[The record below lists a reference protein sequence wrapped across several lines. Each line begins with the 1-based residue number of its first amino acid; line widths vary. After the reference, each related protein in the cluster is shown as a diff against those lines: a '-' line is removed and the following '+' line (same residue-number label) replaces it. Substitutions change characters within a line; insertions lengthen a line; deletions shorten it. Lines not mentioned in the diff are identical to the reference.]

1 MKQRTRILSG
11 TLTLMVFF
19 APIACN
25 EDLSE
30 DGGESGLLVPDQ
42 EEERR
47 FGDVG
52 QPQGPTEEGSGLPVV
67 DTPEDSTPVVP
78 DRDNPNLTSPPG
90 HSGSTSQCGGVM
102 ETEAF
107 KLLNEDR
114 AKHGLSALQCDDDL
128 LIVGRLHCKDMDE
141 RQYFAHT
148 NPDGEQPWDR
158 MNRYGIRGWSLVGE
172 NIAMGQRSPQEV
184 QTAWMNSPGHRANIL
199 TADFTHVGVA
209 FYQREGGRTY
219 WTQLFA
225 RF

>member
-1 MKQRTRILSG
+1 MRRTITLLG
-11 TLTLMVFF
+11 LLTL
-19 APIACN
+19 ASASLLQGCG
-25 EDLSE
+25 EDRSISA
-30 DGGESGLLVPDQ
+30 DGPGLLVPDQ
-42 EEERR
+42 DEERR

-52 QPQGPTEEGSGLPVV
+52 EPQAPTEEGAGLPVV
-67 DTPEDSTPVVP
+67 DTPEDSNPMIP

-90 HSGSTSQCGGVM
+90 HSGSTSECGGTV

-107 KLLNEDR
+107 RLLNQDR
-114 AKHGLSALQCDDDL
+114 VKHGLSELQCDDDL
-128 LIVGRLHCKDMDE
+128 LIVARLHCKDMDE

-158 MNRYGIRGWSLVGE
+158 MNRFGIRGWSLVGE
-172 NIAMGQRSPQEV
+172 NIAMGQRTPQEV

-209 FYQREGGRTY
+209 LYQREGGRTY